1 VAPLAIIGPI
11 AAAFALTGCSDSAGA
26 GPFGAKPFDA
36 MSGEEHLACAVD
48 ISAYTYLIAA
58 GTLPENR
65 ESAGQSGLA
74 AAWHHNAYAI
84 PLSKGEQYDLINQKR
99 AALMAKDAP
108 QAIEARAIAC
118 IRQRLPRPRRSK
130 LPAQQ
135 ASAVST
141 FS

>member
-1 VAPLAIIGPI
+1 MKAGAPLPIIGPI

-48 ISAYTYLIAA
+48 ISAYTYLMAA
-58 GTLPENR
+58 GTLLENR

-74 AAWHHNAYAI
+74 SGWHHNADAI
-84 PLSKGEQYDLINQKR
+84 PLGKGEQYDLINQKR

-118 IRQRLPRPRRSK
+118 NKAAIAK
-130 LPAQQ
+130 AEAQ
-135 ASAVST
+135 
-141 FS
+141 